1 MIIQVRGRG
10 IGIIIDRMSRVVTID
25 VDSIQPPP
33 QMLSGIGAEY
43 IQGVAAGESGEYLII
58 LDVARLFNP
67 RELSELDSL
76 R

>member
-1 MIIQVRGRG
+1 
-10 IGIIIDRMSRVVTID
+10 
-25 VDSIQPPP
+25 
-33 QMLSGIGAEY
+33 MLSGIGAEY